1 MREVAVN
8 IADVFKPILFKGKE
22 NTTYQPRKNV
32 QLINVS
38 KQKVLFAVEVLD
50 CCCVTIKK
58 WCDRPHFIT
67 IKLVMWPH
75 YDIVCLVLCLQL
87 ICPGFAT
94 YTADDGPP
102 PVSILTYTGSTV
114 HIVEAFHYQP
124 LCTVSLCFIGQ
135 FIVYKYIIL
144 IETT

>member
-8 IADVFKPILFKGKE
+8 IVEVFKPNLFKRKE
-22 NTTYQPRKNV
+22 KPTYQPRKNV

-38 KQKVLFAVEVLD
+38 KQKVLFAVEVFD
-50 CCCVTIKK
+50 CRCVTIKT

-75 YDIVCLVLCLQL
+75 HDIVCLVLCLQL
-87 ICPGFAT
+87 ICPCFT
-94 YTADDGPP
+94 TFTADDGPP
-102 PVSILTYTGSTV
+102 PVSIITYTVSTV
-114 HIVEAFHYQP
+114 LIVEAFHYQTM
-124 LCTVSLCFIGQ
+124 CTVCLSFIGQ
-135 FIVYKYIIL
+135 FIVYMYIIL